1 MRGKNLANL
10 KYDQEIAAPADD
22 DANVSW
28 RLTRAAQ
35 LLGIEYAIIQAP
47 FGGLPS
53 QHLTASADGS
63 ASSLKQRERVSP
75 QQNGCIRGLSRAQ

>member
-1 MRGKNLANL
+1 MPNL

-22 DANVSW
+22 DANVSG

-35 LLGIEYAIIQAP
+35 LLGIEYPIIQAP

-53 QHLTASADGS
+53 QHLTATYPTWRAAKDGE
-63 ASSLKQRERVSP
+63 APNIHKD
-75 QQNGCIRGLSRAQ
+75 

>member
-1 MRGKNLANL
+1 MPNL

-35 LLGIEYAIIQAP
+35 LLGIEYPIIQAP

-53 QHLTASADGS
+53 QHLTAT
-63 ASSLKQRERVSP
+63 VSTLEGCKGRRSTQYP
-75 QQNGCIRGLSRAQ
+75 QGLTVEDVISVTRKVVP